1 MSLIKQLWIAIAAV
15 TLLSLGG
22 SLAVS
27 TLTARQYLEQQLN
40 IKNSDNAT
48 ALALSLSQLDKD
60 PVTIELQ
67 LASQFDTGHYRLIRL
82 TDPDGKVLAEY
93 RSDTRIDGVPGF
105 FAWLASI
112 QEHPGIAHVQDGWH
126 QYGTLTL
133 ESQTSYVY
141 VALWRN
147 TQQLLLWFLIIAG
160 AAGLLGSFL
169 LGRITAPLRTLVKHA
184 QAIGERRF
192 ITSPEPKTAELK
204 VVVRAMNTLSERV
217 RQMLADEAQRLETLR
232 QQVQEDSLTG
242 LLERQ
247 QFLNVFAARQTDPGT
262 PTSGAALILRVSRLA
277 ELNRDLGRAATD
289 RLLRALAQA
298 LGSNDSA
305 IGGRLNGSDLA
316 LLAPPSVE
324 LSPWATSIAAKVYT
338 VAEQQLTTAGAD
350 PGILTLP
357 IAAVAYDRNDAVAT
371 ILARLDTALAE
382 AEMEGDRA
390 LKIDDHSDVALPP
403 HTKEQWREIL
413 TTTLDENKL
422 QLGSHPVRTI
432 QGELIHNEAPV
443 ELSASGTQF
452 KTGDFLPWATR
463 LGLIGRVDLAIVRAA
478 LEHIQTS
485 HEPVAVAIS
494 AQVFLDGR
502 FVTELISLLRASSE
516 LVTQL
521 WLEVP
526 EEGIARNPA
535 AFHAFCLT
543 VKPLASKLGIRN
555 AGPHFSALGDLH
567 DLGLDYLK
575 VDASLLRDIDQNTGN
590 QSFVRSLA
598 MLAHAVGLSV
608 IAEGIDRPE
617 QQEILANL
625 GFDGL
630 AGPLIADA
638 PSAGQNTT
646 G

>member
-22 SLAVS
+22 SLVVS

-82 TDPDGKVLAEY
+82 IDPDGKVLAEH
-93 RSDTRIDGVPGF
+93 RSDPHITGAPDWF
-105 FAWLASI
+105 MHLASI
-112 QEHPGIAHVQDGWH
+112 QEHEGVAHVQDGWH
-126 QYGTLTL
+126 QFGTLHL

-141 VALWRN
+141 AALWHN
-147 TQQLLLWFLIIAG
+147 TRQLLLWFLIIAG
-160 AAGLLGSFL
+160 TAGLLGSFL
-169 LGRITAPLRTLVKHA
+169 LGRITAPLRTLVNHA

-192 ITSPEPKTAELK
+192 ITSPEPDTAELK
-204 VVVRAMNTLSERV
+204 VVVRAMNALSERV
-217 RQMLADEAQRLETLR
+217 RQMLADEAQRLEALR

-247 QFLNVFAARQTDPGT
+247 QFLNVFAARQADPNS
-262 PTSGAALILRVSRLA
+262 PAIGAALILRVCRLA
-277 ELNRDLGRAATD
+277 ELNRDIGRAATD
-289 RLLRALAQA
+289 KLLRDLAQA

-316 LLAPPSVE
+316 LLAPPSIE
-324 LSPWATSIAAKVYT
+324 LTPWATSIATKVHAVT
-338 VAEQQLTTAGAD
+338 EQLAETGVLA
-350 PGILTLP
+350 LP
-357 IAAVAYDRNDAVAT
+357 MAAVAYDRSDAVTT
-371 ILARLDTALAE
+371 ILARLDSSLAE
-382 AEMEGDRA
+382 AEMEGDCA
-390 LKIDDHSDVALPP
+390 LKIDEHGGTDAAHPQHS
-403 HTKEQWREIL
+403 KEQWREIL
-413 TTTLDENKL
+413 TTALDENKL
-422 QLGSHPVRTI
+422 LLGSLPVRTI
-432 QGELIHNEAPV
+432 QGQLIHNEAPV
-443 ELSASGTQF
+443 ELSAASTLF
-452 KTGDFLPWATR
+452 KAGDFLPWATR

-478 LEHIQTS
+478 LDRIYAGDA
-485 HEPVAVAIS
+485 PVAVAIS
-494 AQVFLDGR
+494 AQVLLDGR
-502 FVTELISLLRASSE
+502 FVTELIALLRAAPQQ
-516 LVTQL
+516 VQQL
-521 WLEVP
+521 WLEIP

-543 VKPLASKLGIRN
+543 VKPFASKLGIRH
-555 AGPHFSALGDLH
+555 AGPRFSALGDLH

-575 VDASLLRDIDQNTGN
+575 VDTSLLRDIDQNTGN

-598 MLAHAVGLSV
+598 MLAHAIGLTV

-630 AGPLIADA
+630 TGPVVL
-638 PSAGQNTT
+638 
-646 G
+646 